1 MVYKMQKLVMTA
13 AGRDGL
19 PACYC
24 GALTETPSTA
34 SRKEQTTEENPL
46 AINGRKKMNIFR
58 GCARK
63 KRTFSVKITLEI
75 TEPHQLWQKP
85 QQGLETTK
93 YIPHN
98 MRRNNRLCS
107 CGQPP

>member
-1 MVYKMQKLVMTA
+1 MQKLVMTA

-63 KRTFSVKITLEI
+63 KKNIFRENHSGNHRTPSTLA
-75 TEPHQLWQKP
+75 
-85 QQGLETTK
+85 ETST
-93 YIPHN
+93 
-98 MRRNNRLCS
+98 RVRNH
-107 CGQPP
+107 